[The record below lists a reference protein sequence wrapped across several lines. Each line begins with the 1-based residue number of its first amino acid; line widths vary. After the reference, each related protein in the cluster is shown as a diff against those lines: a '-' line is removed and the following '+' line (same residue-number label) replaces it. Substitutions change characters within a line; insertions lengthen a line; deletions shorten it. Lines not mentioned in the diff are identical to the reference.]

1 MLHPNCWSAC
11 TISVTWLQC
20 AVHRVVLYRC
30 VASPALHVLLIGQSQ
45 KHCVVTQFRVY
56 CMVAEAL
63 CFKKERRHYYTEIKT
78 FHNVKLKSIS
88 IVQLTHKTIV
98 YQNPKKISSI
108 SKHPIEETTADKYIP
123 SEVPLSVHFKSITI
137 LTDQRRGF
145 RKIFLTKQKNLL
157 CKKRSTTRT
166 ALSNKVR
173 NVKFQTESKGIHI
186 QCLRKRRVGL
196 RAFFALGKSN
206 LVAKYIRAVH
216 IKAF

>member
-20 AVHRVVLYRC
+20 AVHRAIVYRC

-56 CMVAEAL
+56 CIVAVAL

-108 SKHPIEETTADKYIP
+108 SKHPIEETTADKY
-123 SEVPLSVHFKSITI
+123 S
-137 LTDQRRGF
+137 F
-145 RKIFLTKQKNLL
+145 RSTQIVFISKASQFWPTKNRVKKNLL
-157 CKKRSTTRT
+157 DKAKESPVQETIYYPNGLEQQSQKRQISD
-166 ALSNKVR
+166 
-173 NVKFQTESKGIHI
+173 
-186 QCLRKRRVGL
+186 RK
-196 RAFFALGKSN
+196 
-206 LVAKYIRAVH
+206 
-216 IKAF
+216 

>member
-1 MLHPNCWSAC
+1 M
-11 TISVTWLQC
+11 
-20 AVHRVVLYRC
+20 C

-108 SKHPIEETTADKYIP
+108 SKHPIEETTADKY
-123 SEVPLSVHFKSITI
+123 SF
-137 LTDQRRGF
+137 
-145 RKIFLTKQKNLL
+145 
-157 CKKRSTTRT
+157 RSTQIVFI
-166 ALSNKVR
+166 SNASQ
-173 NVKFQTESKGIHI
+173 F
-186 QCLRKRRVGL
+186 
-196 RAFFALGKSN
+196 
-206 LVAKYIRAVH
+206 
-216 IKAF
+216 